1 MTVAHSE
8 IAPAALWRH
17 RDFMKLWVAET
28 ISLFGSQFT
37 MLALPLIAA
46 ITLQATPTEM
56 GVLSAVETAPF
67 LLIGLFAGVWVDR
80 RRKRPILIA
89 GDIGRAL
96 LLISIPL
103 AAIAGM
109 LSIYQLYVVGFLVGI
124 CTVFFDVAYQS
135 YLPVLVNRDQL
146 VEGNSKLEVSRSTAQ
161 LTGPGLAGLLIQVF
175 TAPIAIFLDVLSFII
190 SALCLGLIRRTEP
203 APSQSTRAPMIAEIR
218 EGLGVVFGN
227 RYLRAIAGCTATSNF
242 FGAAG
247 GALLILFA
255 TRDLNLT
262 PAAIGIAFGLGNIGG
277 LGGALLAGRLA
288 ARIGVG
294 RIIIGAI
301 LIGGIGGLPIV
312 FATPT
317 TAIPALIFS
326 SFFMGMGSTVYNINQ
341 LSLRQ
346 AIVPHRL
353 MGRMN
358 ATMRFLVWGT
368 LPLGGLLGGV
378 LGELL
383 GLRAAM
389 IVGGFGGLLSFLWV
403 LASPVRTLTRIPEPD
418 SAS

>member
-1 MTVAHSE
+1 MTVARSE
-8 IAPAALWRH
+8 IAPATLWRH
-17 RDFMKLWVAET
+17 RDFMKLWVSET

-46 ITLQATPTEM
+46 ITLQATPAAM
-56 GVLSAVETAPF
+56 GILSAVETAPF

-80 RRKRPILIA
+80 RPKRPILIA
-89 GDIGRAL
+89 GNIGRAV
-96 LLISIPL
+96 LLITIPL

-109 LSIYQLYVVGFLVGI
+109 LSMYQLYVVGFLVGI

-135 YLPVLVNRDQL
+135 YLPMLVNRDQL
-146 VEGNSKLEVSRSTAQ
+146 VEGNSKLEVSRSAAQ
-161 LTGPGLAGLLIQVF
+161 LTGPGLAGLLIQVL

-190 SALCLGLIRRTEP
+190 SALCLGLIRPTEP
-203 APSQSTRAPMIAEIR
+203 ATTQSTRAPMLAEIR

-227 RYLRAIAGCTATSNF
+227 PFLRAIAGCTATSNF
-242 FGAAG
+242 FSSAC

-262 PAAIGIAFGLGNIGG
+262 PAAIGIALGLGNIGG

-288 ARIGVG
+288 ARIGLG
-294 RIIIGAI
+294 RLITGSI
-301 LIGGIGGLPIV
+301 LIGGIGGLPFV

-317 TAIPALIFS
+317 TAIPAIIFS
-326 SFFMGMGSTVYNINQ
+326 SFFLGMGSTIYNINQ

-346 AIVPHRL
+346 AIIPQRL
-353 MGRMN
+353 LGRMN

-368 LPLGGLLGGV
+368 MPLGGLLGGV

-383 GLRAAM
+383 GLRTGM
-389 IVGGFGGLLSFLWV
+389 IIGAFAGLSSFLWV
-403 LASPVRTLTRIPEPD
+403 LFSPVRTLTRIPEPESD
-418 SAS
+418 S

>member
-8 IAPAALWRH
+8 IAPATLWRH

-161 LTGPGLAGLLIQVF
+161 LTGPGLAGLLIQAL

-190 SALCLGLIRRTEP
+190 SALCLGLIRPTEP
-203 APSQSTRAPMIAEIR
+203 PTAQSTRAPMIAEIR

-277 LGGALLAGRLA
+277 LGGALVAGRLA
-288 ARIGVG
+288 TRIGVG

-326 SFFMGMGSTVYNINQ
+326 SFFMGMGGTIYNINQ

-403 LASPVRTLTRIPEPD
+403 LASPVRTLTHIPEPD